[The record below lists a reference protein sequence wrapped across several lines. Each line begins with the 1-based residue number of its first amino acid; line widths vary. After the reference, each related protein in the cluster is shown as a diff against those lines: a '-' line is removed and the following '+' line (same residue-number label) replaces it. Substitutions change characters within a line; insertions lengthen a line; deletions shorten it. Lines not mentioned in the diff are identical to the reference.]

1 MNATLH
7 VTELSRS
14 FARRL
19 VTLKRNKSL
28 KEQFSS
34 LASRQ
39 SIDDV
44 NPDLETSIQKEN
56 DGSFR
61 NRPIRISKVK
71 STSRLE
77 DLRKKLQKD
86 SPVLNKSISST
97 KREKKVPTPMK
108 TSTISWREILKS
120 AKKYYADD
128 FDLDLKPS
136 PEMLTDSFSRTHS
149 YLRISLGERCN
160 LRCLYCMPPEG
171 VPLQPQEKLLSAIE
185 IDRLVKL
192 FTAGGVD
199 KVRCD

>member
-44 NPDLETSIQKEN
+44 NPDLETSIQTEN

-61 NRPIRISKVK
+61 NRPIQISKVE

-77 DLRKKLQKD
+77 DLRKKLKSD

-128 FDLDLKPS
+128 LDLDLKPS

-171 VPLQPQEKLLSAIE
+171 VPLQPQEKLLNAVE
-185 IDRLVKL
+185 IDRLVEL

-199 KVRCD
+199 KVR